1 LNYQAHII
9 DQIPQKNF
17 QLYYLADSRPIFT
30 LYWKTKDTVKLLTEE
45 NFFEIIDLK
54 NSLPGYVIGDGY
66 VYDNL
71 PKKEQEALKL
81 ITCTNQRK
89 ACLYELLS

>member
-1 LNYQAHII
+1 MFA
-9 DQIPQKNF
+9 K
-17 QLYYLADSRPIFT
+17 LAD
-30 LYWKTKDTVKLLTEE
+30 L
-45 NFFEIIDLK
+45 EIIDLK
-54 NSLPGYVIGDGY
+54 NPLPGYVIGDGY